1 MRIFK
6 NRVHAGQ
13 VLSEKLSEYGEN
25 KDVIILALPRGGVPV
40 AFEVSRKIG
49 VEMDLLLVRKLG
61 VPGNEELAMGA
72 IASGNIRVLNE
83 DIIKSLHIP
92 DKKIDQVT
100 DSEKRELDRRN
111 NIYRANRPIPDL
123 RNRTVILIDDGLAT
137 GATMRAAAEAVRTK
151 GPSQIIVA
159 VPTCSPD
166 AYNSLEDVADE
177 IICAI
182 SPEPFFGVGRWYED
196 FRQVSDEE
204 VCDIMDKV
212 FSSSVNN

>member
-1 MRIFK
+1 MQVFK

-13 VLSEKLSEYGEN
+13 VLSEKLSEYSGKKE
-25 KDVIILALPRGGVPV
+25 VIILALPRGGVPV
-40 AFEVSRKIG
+40 AFEVSRKLG

-72 IASGNIRVLNE
+72 IASDNIKVLNE
-83 DIIKSLHIP
+83 DIIRSLQIP

-100 DSEKRELDRRN
+100 ASEKKELERRN

-151 GPSQIIVA
+151 EPSQIIVA

-166 AYNSLEDVADE
+166 AYNSLKDVTDE

-196 FRQVSDEE
+196 FRQVSDKE
-204 VCDIMDKV
+204 VCDIMEKV